1 MRRELALAAACAF
14 AATGVAAQDTPA
26 PTVTIRSFG
35 PLPTSVQKLLT
46 EAAESTLVKIPPG
59 ADPYAMVRSRC
70 GGSVTNDFLADVERL
85 NPGFKMSAQ
94 PGTRELNLPPCIKVA
109 KNTGVKVL
117 PGDSVETITRRL
129 IGVSAGQAIPVCN
142 RVAGKPAGFT
152 SCRLPASEAF
162 AAVNG
167 GKPIAPTDLVPGRVL
182 TAPTVTWPT
191 TISLKRN
198 VDSKAL
204 AAQINEAL
212 AAAGGQQSSE
222 DAAVPEAGL
231 RLIKPLESQDAKVQ
245 GTSCAADQVPG
256 KPWPFDVR
264 AVADRLR
271 EGKAMAA
278 QRGFLNGPAVVRVA
292 DTGFRGIGAMF
303 PLDAIAAN
311 RLETASQPYDK
322 DRNTYIADKYG
333 FDADNAGDLEP
344 YADDPYRQHGTQVA
358 DMALGGM
365 ALRSAYP
372 DVFSLVKLSF
382 VKVYWKRAG
391 GISVKDDAIYQAM
404 SHIGNHTDPRVV
416 NFSVGSGDENST
428 RMFVMTLRN
437 AAQLNMLAVL
447 AAGNDSQ
454 NIGERPTYP
463 ASYGG
468 LGSDVSERI
477 LSVGAVAPDGS
488 LAPFSN
494 FSRGRVDL
502 LAPGCR
508 VAFSPDGAAPQYLN
522 GTSIAAPLVT
532 FTAAALNAL
541 GISEMP
547 LVKQRILVS
556 ADHHPAL
563 ESSTRLGGVVL
574 NVERALS
581 IYDDVLR
588 VRGGQD
594 RAGTWVRP
602 NAALRVCESGESVNP
617 SRLLSLSTYQDGAAT
632 RVRVLHTEF
641 DGRLAE
647 PINCAAGTA
656 ELTFQDKA
664 GQRESVPLRNLAVLV
679 PRFPF
684 PAP

>member
-1 MRRELALAAACAF
+1 MKRALAFAAVWPLLAAAQNN
-14 AATGVAAQDTPA
+14 TGA
-26 PTVTIRSFG
+26 TVTIRSLG

-46 EAAESTLVKIPPG
+46 EVGEGTLVEVPAG
-59 ADPYAMVRSRC
+59 TDPYAVVRSRC
-70 GGSVTNDFLADVERL
+70 GGSVTNDLLADVEQL
-85 NPGFKMSAQ
+85 NPGFKLSPDTARRQ
-94 PGTRELNLPPCIKVA
+94 LNLPPCVKVA
-109 KNTGVKVL
+109 KNTSVKVL
-117 PGDSVETITRRL
+117 RGDSVDTIIRRL
-129 IGVSAGQAIPVCN
+129 IGVPAVQAIPVCD
-142 RVAGKPAGFT
+142 RAAGKPATFT
-152 SCRLPASEAF
+152 ACHLPAAQAL

-167 GKPIAPTDLVPGRVL
+167 GKAIRPTDLVPGRML

-191 TISLKRN
+191 TISLKPN

-212 AAAGGQQSSE
+212 AAGGLQPGVV
-222 DAAVPEAGL
+222 AAVPESGL
-231 RLIKPLESQDAKVQ
+231 QLIKPLQSQDPQVQ
-245 GTSCAADQVPG
+245 GTSCAGDQAPVQ
-256 KPWPFDVR
+256 PWPFDVS

-271 EGKAMAA
+271 AGKLEAA
-278 QRGFLNGPAVVRVA
+278 RRGFLGTPAVVRVA
-292 DTGFRGIGAMF
+292 DTGFSGIGALF
-303 PLDAIAAN
+303 PLEAIAMN
-311 RLETASQPYDK
+311 RFETAGQPYDRDK
-322 DRNTYIADKYG
+322 NSYVADKYG
-333 FDADNAGDLEP
+333 FDADNAGNLEP
-344 YADDPYRQHGTQVA
+344 YPDDPYRQHGTQVA
-358 DMALGGM
+358 DMALGGA
-365 ALRSAYP
+365 ALRAAYP
-372 DVFSLVKLSF
+372 DLFSLVKLSF
-382 VKVYWKRAG
+382 VKIYWKRTGA
-391 GISVKDDAIYQAM
+391 IAVKDDAIYQAM
-404 SHIGNHTDPRVV
+404 SHIGNQADPRVV
-416 NFSVGSGDENST
+416 NFSVGAGDENST
-428 RMFVMTLRN
+428 RMFVATLRN

-447 AAGNDSQ
+447 AAGNDGQ

-477 LSVGAVAPDGS
+477 ISVGAVAPDGS

-494 FSRGRVDL
+494 FSRGRVDI

-508 VAFSPDGAAPQYLN
+508 VAFSPGGAAPQYLN

-541 GISEMP
+541 GVSEMP

-588 VRGGQD
+588 VRGGTD
-594 RAGTWVRP
+594 RAGTWLRP
-602 NAALRVCESGESVNP
+602 STPLRVCESGESVNP
-617 SRLLSLSTYQDGAAT
+617 SRVLAISAYQDGAAT

-647 PINCAAGTA
+647 LISCVASTA

-664 GQRESVPLRNLAVLV
+664 GQRESVPLRSLAAFV